1 MSLPA
6 GSDYLAPT
14 HRPASG
20 AASALA
26 QLSRD
31 LGQTGGGGRMQ
42 EPRIIVPTVPTVPVA
57 DGGRTTRSPFT
68 LPRVVLTGS
77 ARAP

>member
-1 MSLPA
+1 
-6 GSDYLAPT
+6 
-14 HRPASG
+14 
-20 AASALA
+20 
-26 QLSRD
+26 
-31 LGQTGGGGRMQ
+31 MQ